1 MAVTMNGDGACAGA
15 GGGGAGCTPLNPLCT
30 WGGLSSVGTSFSEN
44 RQWTALPFVCI
55 SGENSGPPCRWYAF
69 GSSFTC
75 LGCTSLT
82 INNMSCSWVTRTP
95 QFNGKVARTPCHL
108 HVALNAHMSAH
119 SSAISRVIRV
129 HKSYGKSISIS
140 KAADVCRLAACLVRT
155 ITIESI
161 CDPPPTYQHPHGS
174 KALPSHRSF
183 HVNSCIYDG
192 FAEHANQYRSCRLI
206 KENAVPGSRTHKLTQ
221 ELLHPCG
228 RQHLPT
234 AGSGGGEGRRPFYCV
249 MQSMFNALH
258 SVHTSMIWPHSPTW
272 QRAPVHSTTH
282 PVLPVS
288 TTQLRLDALH
298 DRLFCATICPYFFG
312 HDPSTPLVLPCVI

>member
-1 MAVTMNGDGACAGA
+1 
-15 GGGGAGCTPLNPLCT
+15 
-30 WGGLSSVGTSFSEN
+30 
-44 RQWTALPFVCI
+44 
-55 SGENSGPPCRWYAF
+55 
-69 GSSFTC
+69 
-75 LGCTSLT
+75 
-82 INNMSCSWVTRTP
+82 MSCSWVTRTP

-119 SSAISRVIRV
+119 SSAISRAIRV
-129 HKSYGKSISIS
+129 HKSYGKFISIS

-174 KALPSHRSF
+174 KARPSHRSF
-183 HVNSCIYDG
+183 HANSCIYDG

-288 TTQLRLDALH
+288 TTQLRFDALH

-312 HDPSTPLVLPCVI
+312 HDPSTPLVLPCII